1 MFFLLFILF
10 LHLCFSFF
18 FCYFFNSLFNKA
30 SGTFSNFFN
39 DIRFKWYFLYL
50 HFLNISITFWLFFII
65 FVFCIFFS
73 LFDCNHLSFNDYGL
87 LFFDSWKFIL
97 FIRIF
102 YVVVFLSLLYR
113 FLIWFYLDFDSLLS
127 FLVSNSIQLTFE
139 WQFIPIFIFFLMK
152 QNNFWL

>member
-39 DIRFKWYFLYL
+39 DIRFKWNFLYL
-50 HFLNISITFWLFFII
+50 YFLNISITFWLFFII
-65 FVFCIFFS
+65 IVFCIFFS
-73 LFDCNHLSFNDYGL
+73 LFNCNHLSLNDYGL
-87 LFFDSWKFIL
+87 FFFDSWKFIL

-102 YVVVFLSLLYR
+102 YVIVFLSLLYR
-113 FLIWFYLDFDSLLS
+113 FLIWFYLNFDSFLS
-127 FLVSNSIQLTFE
+127 FLVSNSF
-139 WQFIPIFIFFLMK
+139 
-152 QNNFWL
+152 